1 MLFCNAQCVYRGEER
16 KKKEKEKRKNMFL
29 MLNRRLS
36 GGTRPTSWRE
46 WQDALNNSFEFCT
59 AVLKNFTVVHAPAKG
74 MGRCPLAHPPTSIYI
89 YIYAT
94 RDLHLHKW
102 IHASNND
109 WAILWNLLWE
119 QNWGLSDCVIFM
131 SSAAK
136 LQRTFV

>member
-74 MGRCPLAHPPTSIYI
+74 MGRCPLAHPPTSVCVCVCVSIYI
-89 YIYAT
+89 YMLLEIFIYT
-94 RDLHLHKW
+94 
-102 IHASNND
+102 N
-109 WAILWNLLWE
+109 E
-119 QNWGLSDCVIFM
+119 FM
-131 SSAAK
+131 HPTMIELYCGICFENK
-136 LQRTFV
+136 TED